1 MDLENRYGVLAAQK
15 DLLVLLKEFHSF
27 CVEHEIKY
35 SLSYGSLL
43 GAIRH
48 QGFIPWDDDLDVFVD
63 RKNADLLN
71 RALADSDLLQV
82 ERESA
87 ESLWVDRV
95 RQKNSP
101 NRAAADF
108 VPTLD
113 ILVLDNVPEGGFA
126 RALKMFLILTLQG
139 MIKQRLTLGKGSI
152 VLKACSILTYGLGKL
167 FPLKWKKRWYRRV
180 SQWGNACP
188 TPFVANYNGEFADL
202 RRQYPCDMM
211 DRIVEHRFEDTEAFI
226 VADYDKCLKIQF
238 GDYMILPDEKD
249 RKPAHG
255 A

>member
-71 RALADSDLLQV
+71 QALADSDLLQV

-101 NRAAADF
+101 NHG
-108 VPTLD
+108 T
-113 ILVLDNVPEGGFA
+113 
-126 RALKMFLILTLQG
+126 
-139 MIKQRLTLGKGSI
+139 
-152 VLKACSILTYGLGKL
+152 
-167 FPLKWKKRWYRRV
+167 
-180 SQWGNACP
+180 
-188 TPFVANYNGEFADL
+188 
-202 RRQYPCDMM
+202 
-211 DRIVEHRFEDTEAFI
+211 DR
-226 VADYDKCLKIQF
+226 
-238 GDYMILPDEKD
+238 
-249 RKPAHG
+249 
-255 A
+255 